1 MNMTL
6 LDLINILDEVAL
18 NQPQVKQSV
27 GGDIYN
33 INDDPNVMYG
43 AFARTQGRHRTDVLE
58 GSTTYNFTLF
68 YVDRLTEDKKNVDE
82 VQSVGVQVLQN
93 ILLRLLDMGIGV
105 QNAELQPFT
114 QRFSDECA
122 GMYCVVG
129 LTVMNDTN
137 CEQNF

>member
-1 MNMTL
+1 MTL

-43 AFARTQGRHRTDVLE
+43 VFARTQGRHRFDVGMGL
-58 GSTTYNFTLF
+58 TTYKFNLF
-68 YVDRLTEDKKNVDE
+68 YVDRLTEDKSNVDE
-82 VQSVGVQVLQN
+82 VQSVGAQVLQN
-93 ILLRLLDMGIGV
+93 ILLRLVDMGIGV
-105 QNAELQPFT
+105 ETAELQPFT

-122 GMYCVVG
+122 GMYCAVG
-129 LTVMNDTN
+129 LVVTNDTN